1 MGPKRL
7 QVHLILLSA
16 ACLALLGC
24 SHGAPGAASAGGG
37 GGGSSSSAHASA
49 TTDAGSNGG
58 GGSGGSGGDSGQS
71 SGGGGAPIAIP
82 NIIILEGHDVY
93 DLKMK
98 IEQKVQE
105 LCGYACVTVVVTNT
119 SATTCLSGYS
129 ANPPLVGPGDDP
141 SADYTFKRGTVITLM
156 GGASCGPPTTAP
168 PTTAPPAT
176 APPATAPATIPPTAP
191 PTSPAA

>member
-1 MGPKRL
+1 
-7 QVHLILLSA
+7 
-16 ACLALLGC
+16 
-24 SHGAPGAASAGGG
+24 
-37 GGGSSSSAHASA
+37 
-49 TTDAGSNGG
+49 
-58 GGSGGSGGDSGQS
+58 
-71 SGGGGAPIAIP
+71 
-82 NIIILEGHDVY
+82 
-93 DLKMK
+93 MK

-129 ANPPLVGPGDDP
+129 ANPPLVGAGDDP

-176 APPATAPATIPPTAP
+176 APATIPPTAP